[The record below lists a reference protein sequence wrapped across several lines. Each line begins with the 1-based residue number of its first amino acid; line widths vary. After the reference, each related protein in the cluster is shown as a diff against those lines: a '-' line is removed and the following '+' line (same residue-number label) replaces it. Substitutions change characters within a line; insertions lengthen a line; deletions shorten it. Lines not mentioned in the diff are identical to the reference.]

1 MTYNNISPPFFD
13 SGTIG
18 AVEEE
23 EEEEEPTVVDLTL
36 VAQDG
41 FDSNNQVGCELKLW
55 IATQRIEYDHEAVRL
70 SPIKLEAC
78 EI

>member
-23 EEEEEPTVVDLTL
+23 EEEEEEE
-36 VAQDG
+36 ANSRR
-41 FDSNNQVGCELKLW
+41 FDVGGSRWL
-55 IATQRIEYDHEAVRL
+55 
-70 SPIKLEAC
+70 
-78 EI
+78 